1 MRDETPSGSAR
12 LPCDAMRHRDA
23 IKAVLALLFLNAMLS
38 FSLWWPTPAIRPAPR
53 LAPEF
58 VLFWVLLLVAVRV
71 VGTLSRRMLAAFG
84 IGYLLLVV
92 GRYAD
97 VVVPALFGREL
108 NLYWDGPHAL
118 GFVRVL
124 AQSAAAWVTP
134 AMALAA
140 LLGLA
145 VLYRLLRGT
154 IALAARAAAP
164 LALRSRAALALT
176 AAAAVLASTHVSG
189 VAMDTTGLLVSKPI
203 LPTYLRQA
211 DLMLTALSPARLA
224 TALPPSPAFDS
235 DLGALAGADVKLVFI
250 ESYGAVAFDH
260 PLARRGLAA
269 GRVQF
274 AQAIADSGRQVVS
287 AFVRSPT
294 FGGHSDLAHLGLL
307 SGLDLSD
314 PRRHD
319 LLLTTTRPTLIDMFR
334 ARGYRTYGLYPAL
347 SWDWPERTFYRFDH
361 FIEGRDLGYRGPQIG
376 YWWIP
381 DQYSIARFDQLH
393 PIGPDSP
400 PRLLLF
406 PTINSHLPFAP
417 LPPYQPDWQ
426 RLLSAQPFDAA
437 GAARTLADKADWTN
451 MLSGYLRSIDYT
463 YQWLG
468 GYLAQP
474 APREYLMI
482 LVGDHQPASSIS
494 GEGATWEV
502 PVHVISTNPH
512 LMRRFVEQGFRPGL
526 EPQRP
531 ALGAMHDLTRVLLHA
546 FASNGRL

>member
-1 MRDETPSGSAR
+1 MRDETPSDLTRS
-12 LPCDAMRHRDA
+12 PHDAHRRRDA

-38 FSLWWPTPAIRPAPR
+38 FSLWWPTPAIRPEPR

-58 VLFWVLLLVAVRV
+58 VLFWVLLLAAVRV
-71 VGTLSRRMLAAFG
+71 AGALSRRMLVAFA

-92 GRYAD
+92 GRYAG
-97 VVVPALFGREL
+97 VVAPALFGREI

-118 GFVRVL
+118 RFVWVS
-124 AQSAAAWVTP
+124 AQAAAAWWIP
-134 AMALAA
+134 AIALAA
-140 LLGLA
+140 LLGVA
-145 VLYRLLRGT
+145 ALYRLLRAA
-154 IALAARAAAP
+154 IAIAARDAAP

-176 AAAAVLASTHVSG
+176 VAAAALTVTHVSG
-189 VAMDTTGLLVSKPI
+189 AALQATTVLVSKPI

-211 DLMLTALSPARLA
+211 DLMLTALMPARLA
-224 TALPPSPAFDS
+224 AALPPSPPFDS
-235 DLGALAGADVKLVFI
+235 DLGALAGADVKLVFV

-260 PLARRGLAA
+260 PHARRGLAA
-269 GRVQF
+269 SRAQF
-274 AQAIADSGRQVVS
+274 AQAIQASGRQVVS

-319 LLLTTTRPTLIDMFR
+319 LLLTTTRPTLIDLFR
-334 ARGYRTYGLYPAL
+334 ARGYETFGLYPAL

-361 FIEGRDLGYRGPQIG
+361 FLDGRDLGYRGPQIG

-393 PIGPDSP
+393 PLRPDSP
-400 PRLLLF
+400 PRLLFF

-437 GAARTLADKADWTN
+437 GAASTLADKADWTH
-451 MLSGYLRSIDYT
+451 MVSGYMRAIDYT

-468 GYLAQP
+468 GYLTQP
-474 APREYLMI
+474 APREYLMVLI
-482 LVGDHQPASSIS
+482 GDHQPASSVS

-502 PVHVISTNPH
+502 PVHVIGANPR
-512 LMRRFVEQGFRPGL
+512 LMQRLVEQGFRPGL
-526 EPQRP
+526 DPQRP

-546 FASNGRL
+546 FASNGRV

>member
-1 MRDETPSGSAR
+1 MRDESSSGSAH
-12 LPCDAMRHRDA
+12 LPRDAIRHRDA
-23 IKAVLALLFLNAMLS
+23 SKAVLALLFLNAMLS
-38 FSLWWPTPAIRPAPR
+38 FSLWWPTPAIRPEPR

-71 VGTLSRRMLAAFG
+71 AGALSRRMLAAFG

-92 GRYAD
+92 GRYAG
-97 VVVPALFGREL
+97 VAAPALFGREI
-108 NLYWDGPHAL
+108 NLYWDAPHAL
-118 GFVRVL
+118 RFVWVS
-124 AQSAAAWVTP
+124 AQAAAAWLTP
-134 AMALAA
+134 TIALAA
-140 LLGLA
+140 LLGIA
-145 VLYRLLRGT
+145 ALYRLLRGA
-154 IALAARAAAP
+154 IAIAARAAAP

-176 AAAAVLASTHVSG
+176 GAAVALAFAHVAG
-189 VAMDTTGLLVSKPI
+189 VALQATTPLVSKPI

-211 DLMLTALSPARLA
+211 DLLLTALLPARLA
-224 TALPPSPAFDS
+224 SALPPSPAFDS

-250 ESYGAVAFDH
+250 ESYGAVAFGSSF
-260 PLARRGLAA
+260 AQRGLAA
-269 GRVQF
+269 SRASL
-274 AQAIADSGRQVVS
+274 AQAIAASGRQVVS

-319 LLLTTTRPTLIDMFR
+319 LLLTTTRPTLIDLFR
-334 ARGYRTYGLYPAL
+334 ARGYESYGLYPAL

-361 FIEGRDLGYRGPQIG
+361 FLDGRDLGYRGPQIG

-393 PIGPDSP
+393 PVSPGSP
-400 PRLLLF
+400 PRLLFF

-426 RLLSAQPFDAA
+426 RILSAQPFDAA
-437 GAARTLADKADWTN
+437 GAARTLADKADWTH
-451 MLSGYLRSIDYT
+451 MLSGYVRAIDYT

-474 APREYLMI
+474 APRQYVMI
-482 LVGDHQPASSIS
+482 LVGDHQPASSVS

-502 PVHVISTNPH
+502 PVHVIGSNPQ
-512 LMRRFVEQGFRPGL
+512 LMRRLVEQGFRPGL

-546 FASNGRL
+546 FASNGRV

>member
-1 MRDETPSGSAR
+1 MRDESSSGFTR
-12 LPCDAMRHRDA
+12 MPHDAIRYRDG

-38 FSLWWPTPAIRPAPR
+38 FALWWPTPGIRPAPR

-58 VLFWVLLLVAVRV
+58 VLFWVLLLIAARV
-71 VGTLSRRMLAAFG
+71 GGALSRRMLTAFG
-84 IGYLLLVV
+84 IGYLLLVI

-118 GFVRVL
+118 GFVKVL
-124 AQSAAAWVTP
+124 AQSAAAWMTP
-134 AMALAA
+134 AIALAA
-140 LLGLA
+140 LLGVA
-145 VLYRLLRGT
+145 VLYRLLRGA
-154 IALAARAAAP
+154 IAIAARVAAP
-164 LALRSRAALALT
+164 WALRSRAALALSM
-176 AAAAVLASTHVSG
+176 AAVVLACAHVSG
-189 VAMDTTGLLVSKPI
+189 VAMDATGRLISKPI

-211 DLMLTALSPARLA
+211 DLLATALLPTRLA
-224 TALPPSPAFDS
+224 VALPPSPAFDS
-235 DLGALAGADVKLVFI
+235 DLGALAGADVKIVFA

-260 PLARRGLAA
+260 PQARRGLAA
-269 GRVQF
+269 ARAQF
-274 AQAIADSGRQVVS
+274 EQAIAASGRQVVS

-319 LLLTTTRPTLIDMFR
+319 LLLTTTRPTLIDLFR

-347 SWDWPERTFYRFDH
+347 SWDWPEHKFYRFDH
-361 FIEGRDLGYRGPQIG
+361 FLDGRDLGYRGPQTSF
-376 YWWIP
+376 WWIP

-393 PIGPDSP
+393 PIGPESP
-400 PRLLLF
+400 PRLLFF

-437 GAARTLADKADWTN
+437 GASRTLADKVDWTH
-451 MLSGYLRSIDYT
+451 MMSGYVHAIEYT

-468 GYLAQP
+468 GYLMQP

-482 LVGDHQPASSIS
+482 LIGDHQPASSVS

-502 PVHVISTNPH
+502 PVHVIGTNAQV
-512 LMRRFVEQGFRPGL
+512 LQRFVKQGFRPGL

-531 ALGAMHDLTRVLLHA
+531 ALGAMHDLTRMLLHS
-546 FASNGRL
+546 FASNGRV